1 MPQSSVARRHCQGE
15 VPTSPTAVLT
25 VGNSERLVLSSLSF
39 HNSAGATRNVTMWI
53 VPAGESEAASNMFA
67 EPEILD
73 KGSYRENGIGQV
85 LEAGDKIYLDADG
98 ASVSYHICGASL
110 TDV

>member
-25 VGNSERLVLSSLSF
+25 VGNSERLVLSSISF
-39 HNSAGATRNVTMWI
+39 HNSSGAIRNITMWI
-53 VPAGESEAASNMFA
+53 VPVGESQTASNMFA
-67 EPEILD
+67 ETELLN
-73 KGSYRENGIGQV
+73 KGSYRESGIGQV

-98 ASVSYHICGASL
+98 GSVSYHICGASL